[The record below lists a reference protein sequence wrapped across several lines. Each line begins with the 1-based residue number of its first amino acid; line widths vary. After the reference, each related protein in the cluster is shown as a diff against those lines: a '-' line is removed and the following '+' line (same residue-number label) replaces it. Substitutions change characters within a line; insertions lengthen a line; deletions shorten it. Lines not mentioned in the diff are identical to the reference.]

1 MGMTVFFSLSLSSQF
16 LSSQFC
22 AGRVL
27 SGSGAKKQPFSSHQR
42 TWAPPRHRAQSQSSC
57 ALLCAVNRSWALV
70 SILVR
75 RELSLEAVGDH
86 RCASPLK
93 AQPVGPLGHHV
104 DRDTAGS
111 PEASRGPAT
120 SSRTPPTA
128 PLGTQ
133 STSRAVISLD
143 TASSAPSTTFTTSVI
158 TVLGL
163 LHMLLS
169 NNILFYLNKLI
180 L

>member
-70 SILVR
+70 SILVT

-120 SSRTPPTA
+120 
-128 PLGTQ
+128 
-133 STSRAVISLD
+133 TSRAVISLD

>member
-1 MGMTVFFSLSLSSQF
+1 MLPGGAPEEAQEKAIDHRGSLQTGSKASRLQGWGREWEGSGDDCFSFSLSSQF

-42 TWAPPRHRAQSQSSC
+42 TWAPPRHQAQSQSSC
-57 ALLCAVNRSWALV
+57 ALLCTVNRSWALV
-70 SILVR
+70 SILVT

-86 RCASPLK
+86 RCGSPLK

-111 PEASRGPAT
+111 PEASHGPAT

-133 STSRAVISLD
+133 STS
-143 TASSAPSTTFTTSVI
+143 
-158 TVLGL
+158 
-163 LHMLLS
+163 
-169 NNILFYLNKLI
+169 
-180 L
+180 